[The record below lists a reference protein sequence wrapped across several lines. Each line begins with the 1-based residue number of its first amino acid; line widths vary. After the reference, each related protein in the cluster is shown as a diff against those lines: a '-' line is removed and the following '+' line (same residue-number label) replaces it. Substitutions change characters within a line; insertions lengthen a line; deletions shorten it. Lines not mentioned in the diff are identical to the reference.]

1 MFFLKK
7 ILKNKKNPDRPLLN
21 QTGTFPLVSLL
32 QANIEPMQNLG
43 SSRVCYGDTWKEKL
57 VTIISLKSKLAN
69 IEGINLV

>member
-43 SSRVCYGDTWKEKL
+43 SSRVCYGDT
-57 VTIISLKSKLAN
+57 
-69 IEGINLV
+69 